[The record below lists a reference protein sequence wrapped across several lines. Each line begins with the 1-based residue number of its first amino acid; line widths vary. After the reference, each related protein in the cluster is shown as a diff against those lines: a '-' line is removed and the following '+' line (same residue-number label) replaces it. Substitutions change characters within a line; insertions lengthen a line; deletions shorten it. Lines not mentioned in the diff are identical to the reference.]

1 AFLNRQFQEP
11 GAQFIVVYS
20 KRHVGK
26 TELVKQFFADKP
38 HLYFFADQTSA
49 LDQLKTL
56 SAKIGEYHRHAFVAQ
71 RGFGTW
77 EQVFAYLK
85 DKGRLI
91 WVIDEFP
98 YLVAADPAIPSLFP
112 KGWDEY
118 GRRRSVVSDRSLN
131 TIASLVIRPTRL
143 GSYPCQAG

>member
-1 AFLNRQFQEP
+1 MKFINRSEPLAFFNRQFQKP
-11 GAQFIVVYS
+11 GAQFIAVYG
-20 KRHVGK
+20 KRRVGK

-38 HLYFFADQTSA
+38 HLYYLADKTSA

-56 SAKIGEYHRHAFVAQ
+56 SAKIGEYYRDAFVAQ

-85 DKGRLI
+85 DKERLI

-98 YLVAADPAIPSLFP
+98 PWLKRTQPPL
-112 KGWDEY
+112 
-118 GRRRSVVSDRSLN
+118 RSSKRVGMN
-131 TIASLVIRPTRL
+131 I
-143 GSYPCQAG
+143 